1 MNRMSARTTLPWIST
16 LLAAV
21 LAFNRIGLD
30 VIHAAFLSGEA
41 LSRNIWRPIALTGM
55 AIAAS
60 VIVLEWRIRIFI
72 ANRRA
77 RGTTT

>member
-1 MNRMSARTTLPWIST
+1 MNVRTQWPWVSM

-21 LAFNRIGLD
+21 LAFNSIGLD
-30 VIHAAFLSGEA
+30 VIYAAFLSGEA
-41 LSRNIWRPIALTGM
+41 LSRNIWGPIALTGM
-55 AIAAS
+55 AIAAL
-60 VIVLEWRIRIFI
+60 VIVLEWRTRVFI